1 MISSYDIYHFS
12 SCSVK
17 LLQVFRLCDSSDLLT
32 WFFHC
37 ENRHSI
43 GFKKGLYGGRNLHSH
58 PLICIISMTLACL
71 WKGKLSITMMEFSGR
86 LASSRAPAA
95 SSEKCAYA
103 KALPLFSKT
112 LKCSIVESVKP
123 AMTGIFLHLRHG
135 PTIWHFSP
143 FFDRPLDVPRKTGIQ
158 PHL

>member
-1 MISSYDIYHFS
+1 
-12 SCSVK
+12 
-17 LLQVFRLCDSSDLLT
+17 
-32 WFFHC
+32 
-37 ENRHSI
+37 
-43 GFKKGLYGGRNLHSH
+43 
-58 PLICIISMTLACL
+58 MTLACL

-143 FFDRPLDVPRKTGIQ
+143 FFDRPLDVRAENWNPTSSVKSKSLSRKNRESTTSLFSNFSRLADKSTRKQRDGFAMIRG
-158 PHL
+158 LTNINWVFR

>member
-1 MISSYDIYHFS
+1 
-12 SCSVK
+12 
-17 LLQVFRLCDSSDLLT
+17 
-32 WFFHC
+32 
-37 ENRHSI
+37 
-43 GFKKGLYGGRNLHSH
+43 
-58 PLICIISMTLACL
+58 MTLACL

-86 LASSRAPAA
+86 LASSRASAA

-143 FFDRPLDVPRKTGIQ
+143 FFDRPLDVRAEYWNPTTSVKAMLRPAFFISKNHNAKSLLCSQILGVSAAAAIR
-158 PHL
+158 LILLIE